1 MRHQGFLASAN
12 QPRFRWS
19 LISQFSVPKSGQ
31 QQCLVNCMAMFCRVM
46 GGCSWAVGGFWF
58 VLIVW
63 PGLKSLLGPAVLCKL
78 KSAWPEGQQPSSG
91 NDWPS
96 QPTALEKLVYCK
108 TYLLRHREKAI
119 LHLITPIWLQKHRSS
134 PFMRK
139 QSKQARDNCTFLFLK
154 ISPDILWKSCVAG
167 VRRHT
172 RELCEYT
179 CYRNRDSRKAEHG
192 VPL

>member
-1 MRHQGFLASAN
+1 MRYQGILASAY
-12 QPRFRWS
+12 QLRFRQS
-19 LISQFSVPKSGQ
+19 LISQCTVPKSGQ
-31 QQCLVNCMAMFCRVM
+31 QQCLVNYMATSCRVV

-78 KSAWPEGQQPSSG
+78 KSAWPEGQQPSSS

-96 QPTALEKLVYCK
+96 QPTALEKLVYGK

-119 LHLITPIWLQKHRSS
+119 LHLITSIWLQKHRSS

-139 QSKQARDNCTFLFLK
+139 QSKKEIIALFC
-154 ISPDILWKSCVAG
+154 S
-167 VRRHT
+167 
-172 RELCEYT
+172 
-179 CYRNRDSRKAEHG
+179 
-192 VPL
+192 

>member
-19 LISQFSVPKSGQ
+19 LISQFTVPKSRQ
-31 QQCLVNCMAMFCRVM
+31 QHRLVNCMAVSCRVM
-46 GGCSWAVGGFWF
+46 GGCSWAVGGFWL

-78 KSAWPEGQQPSSG
+78 KSAWPEGQQPSSS

-108 TYLLRHREKAI
+108 NIFAQTQRERAI
-119 LHLITPIWLQKHRSS
+119 PDLITPIWLQKQRSG
-134 PFMRK
+134 PFTRK
-139 QSKQARDNCTFLFLK
+139 QSKQARDNCTFPFLK
-154 ISPDILWKSCVAG
+154 ISPAILWESRVAE
-167 VRRHT
+167 VR
-172 RELCEYT
+172 
-179 CYRNRDSRKAEHG
+179 
-192 VPL
+192 